1 MREIHKKLKYE
12 RSPKST
18 LKVMRYC
25 ALSCETEANINI
37 MDSRVLGSVP
47 KHLDRNSIWL
57 ALRCLSIAHR
67 DMVGCQLELSGGCL

>member
-25 ALSCETEANINI
+25 ALSCETEANIDI

-47 KHLDRNSIWL
+47 KHLDRNIICL
-57 ALRCLSIAHR
+57 ALRYLTIAYR
-67 DMVGCQLELSGGCL
+67 DTV